1 MWARFHV
8 NSQVKERT
16 LTLQHAHAHTCTCAC
31 IFCEQERRVHI
42 HTCKHTPA
50 FVLHWILFDTGREK
64 HCQSVVKLSAQ
75 QLFSTWLLTL
85 HMKPLTHM
93 HTANLVWSVLPL
105 TVSHRSSCR
114 AERKFVLQVYSG
126 RRYFVFRLCS
136 CLHCSG
142 VCHCGLFAHDKGARM
157 LKKHLYPL
165 LSIVLY
171 GSTWL
176 SYMTEECIVCVWGD
190 AESVTEPV
198 FAHKDNSSSWS
209 SCCVQGPVTWSRIR
223 GSICDTHS
231 CTNSEPIVKD
241 KKCDAS

>member
-31 IFCEQERRVHI
+31 ISCEQERRVHI

-126 RRYFVFRLCS
+126 RRYFVFWLCS

-165 LSIVLY
+165 LSIILY

-176 SYMTEECIVCVWGD
+176 SYMTEECIVCVRGRWVCHWACICTQRQQQQLKLMLRSGACD
-190 AESVTEPV
+190 MKQDKRVYLWYTLL
-198 FAHKDNSSSWS
+198 HKLW
-209 SCCVQGPVTWSRIR
+209 
-223 GSICDTHS
+223 THS
-231 CTNSEPIVKD
+231 
-241 KKCDAS
+241 